1 MRNGFALVCT
11 IKQAQSQKQAEIK
24 RKNYMEKKYMDNQMN
39 LKPCPF
45 CGEQVEIEYSEH
57 TKHFFAYHDLK
68 KSECIIK
75 LAILLRNA
83 HTKEQAIEV
92 WNRRIE
98 K

>member
-1 MRNGFALVCT
+1 MIYESV
-11 IKQAQSQKQAEIK
+11 K
-24 RKNYMEKKYMDNQMN
+24 